1 MKKSDSKQLPHATV
15 SILGQAPGIRTILVT
30 GSKGQLGQSLKS
42 LATQHPQYQF
52 TFVERTELDL
62 SHADSIAAYFK
73 PNKFDLIIN
82 CAAYTA
88 VDKAEQEQEQA
99 NAINHL
105 AVKQLAELAKQNNS
119 ILIHIST
126 DYVFDGT
133 GYKPYLETDQTNPQS
148 IYGASKLKGEQA
160 IQKIAPKAIIIR
172 TSWVY
177 SEYGTNFVKT
187 MLRLGQERE
196 SLNVIV
202 DQVGTPTYAKDLAV
216 AIIKIVDACSADQN
230 IFTQDQQVQLYHYS
244 NEGVCSW
251 YDFAK
256 TIFEF
261 TNVPCTVS
269 AIETKDYPTAAKRPH
284 YSVLNKAKIKQTYN
298 LSLPYWKD
306 ALQSCL
312 IKYQETNIK

>member
-1 MKKSDSKQLPHATV
+1 MP
-15 SILGQAPGIRTILVT
+15 SIKTILVT

-42 LATQHPQYQF
+42 LVSQHPQYQF
-52 TFVERTELDL
+52 TFIDRAELDL
-62 SHADSIAAYFK
+62 SNANNIAAYFK
-73 PNKFDLIIN
+73 QNQFDLIIN

-88 VDKAEQEQEQA
+88 VDKAEQEQQQA
-99 NAINHL
+99 DKINHL
-105 AVKQLAELAKQNNS
+105 AVRQLAEIAKQNDS

-133 GYKPYLETDQTNPQS
+133 GYKPYLEDDQTHPQNV
-148 IYGASKLKGEQA
+148 YGASKLKSEQA

-172 TSWVY
+172 TSWLY
-177 SEYGTNFVKT
+177 SEYGANFIKT

-202 DQVGTPTYAKDLAV
+202 DQVGTPTYAKDLAA
-216 AIIKIVDACSADQN
+216 AIIKIIDACSAEQN
-230 IFTQDQQVQLYHYS
+230 IFIQDQQVQLYHYS

-256 TIFEF
+256 TIFEQ
-261 TNVPCTVS
+261 TNTPCTVS

-284 YSVLNKAKIKQTYN
+284 YSVLNKAKIKQKFN
-298 LSLPYWKD
+298 ISIPYWKD
-306 ALQSCL
+306 ALQTCL
-312 IKYQETNIK
+312 KNYQETKTK

>member
-1 MKKSDSKQLPHATV
+1 MQTIMPNIK
-15 SILGQAPGIRTILVT
+15 TILVT
-30 GSKGQLGQSLKS
+30 GSNGQLGQSLNS

-52 TFVERTELDL
+52 TFIDCVELDL
-62 SHADSIAAYFK
+62 SNMNSITTYFK
-73 PNKFDLIIN
+73 QNQFDLIIN

-99 NAINHL
+99 NSINHL
-105 AVKQLAELAKQNNS
+105 AVKQLAKIAKQNDS
-119 ILIHIST
+119 LLIHIST

-133 GYKPYLETDQTNPQS
+133 GYKPYLESDQTNPQS
-148 IYGASKLKGEQA
+148 VYGASKLKGEQA

-177 SEYGTNFVKT
+177 SEYGANFVKT
-187 MLRLGQERE
+187 MLRLGQEQE

-202 DQVGTPTYAKDLAV
+202 DQVGTPTYAKDLAA
-216 AIIKIVDACSADQN
+216 AIIKIVDACCANQN
-230 IFTQDQQVQLYHYS
+230 IFTQDQKVQLYHYS

-256 TIFEF
+256 TIFEQIN
-261 TNVPCTVS
+261 TPCTLS

-284 YSVLNKAKIKQTYN
+284 YSVLNKAKIKQNFN
-298 LSLPYWKD
+298 LSIPYWKD
-306 ALQSCL
+306 ALQVCL
-312 IKYQETNIK
+312 KKYQETKIQ